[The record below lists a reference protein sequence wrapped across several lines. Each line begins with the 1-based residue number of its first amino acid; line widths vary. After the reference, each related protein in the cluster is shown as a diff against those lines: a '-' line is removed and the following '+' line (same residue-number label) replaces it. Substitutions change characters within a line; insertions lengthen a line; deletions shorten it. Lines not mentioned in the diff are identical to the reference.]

1 MANARHILLRR
12 RTVRN
17 ICKITRTME
26 MIATG
31 RFRQFETRAANTRAY
46 AAALTR
52 MVYHAVQDA
61 RLAVRPP
68 LLQRHDD
75 ADGEAL
81 VVMASNRGLCG
92 GYNANILRRAVRQIR
107 QWVEDGRRVHVYAVG
122 KRAQGFLRFHGIE
135 TAWAI
140 AQFERTVEFDTV
152 DELAGMLMDHFTA
165 GEVRSVQIAA
175 ATFVSTSVQRP
186 ELTTLLPL
194 GEVGR
199 LTPRELEGAGRPLG
213 VGDYDYMPD
222 PERILDELLPRS
234 VTVRLYQAFL
244 DAILSEQVARMTA
257 MHLATENGEEM
268 IRSLTMAYN
277 RVRQA
282 TITTELAEIVT
293 GVEAMK

>member
-26 MIATG
+26 MIATS
-31 RFRQFETRAANTRAY
+31 RFRQFQTRAASTRAY
-46 AAALTR
+46 AAGLTR
-52 MVYHAVQDA
+52 MVYHTVQDA
-61 RLAVRPP
+61 RLAGRPP
-68 LLQRHDD
+68 LLRRHDD
-75 ADGEAL
+75 AAGEAL
-81 VVMASNRGLCG
+81 VVMTSNRGLCG
-92 GYNANILRRAVRQIR
+92 GYNANILRMALAQIR
-107 QWVEDGRRVHVYAVG
+107 QWREDGREVHVYAIG
-122 KRAQGFLRFHGIE
+122 KRSHRFLRFRGIE
-135 TAWAI
+135 PVWSLP
-140 AQFERTVEFDTV
+140 QFERTVDFDTV
-152 DELAGMLMDHFTA
+152 DELAGMLMDRFTA
-165 GEVRSVQIAA
+165 GEVRGVRIAA

-199 LTPRELEGAGRPLG
+199 LRPPELEGAGRPLG

-234 VTVRLYQAFL
+234 VTVRLYQALL

-257 MHLATENGEEM
+257 MHLASENGEEM

-293 GVEAMK
+293 GVEAME